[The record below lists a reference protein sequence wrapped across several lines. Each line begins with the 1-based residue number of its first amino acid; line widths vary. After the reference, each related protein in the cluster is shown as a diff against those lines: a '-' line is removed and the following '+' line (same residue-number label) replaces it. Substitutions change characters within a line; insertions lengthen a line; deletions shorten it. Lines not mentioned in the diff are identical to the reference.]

1 MKNFFER
8 EESRL
13 KYITERKAIRAKEKD
28 SYDSEHTEVI
38 FNLVYIC

>member
-13 KYITERKAIRAKEKD
+13 DYITERKAIRAKEKD
-28 SYDSEHTEVI
+28 SFDIEHAEVLIYIYD
-38 FNLVYIC
+38 